1 MQCTSVRL
9 VREVEDVPPLRA
21 RVCARATLTV
31 FRNARPRTRR
41 LVKRFSHP
49 PKSARRMV
57 HTHEIGFYRTTE
69 VTEDR
74 QVPWG
79 LVRFDSIWFDS
90 KRPANSVRIE
100 FEFDVSWPLSTCAVQ
115 SSAAPTRSV
124 PFRSVPFRSIPFH
137 SIPTLP
143 AQSRAARR
151 RRRARRPSRAGDRA
165 SGPSRSRRARCTRGA
180 TTTGHYGWV

>member
-1 MQCTSVRL
+1 M
-9 VREVEDVPPLRA
+9 PPLRA

-100 FEFDVSWPLSTCAVQ
+100 FEFDVSWPLYLRGPEQRGADTFRSVPFRSVPFHSIPFHSNSTCAVQ
-115 SSAAPTRSV
+115 SSAAPTPSA
-124 PFRSVPFRSIPFH
+124 PPEPS
-137 SIPTLP
+137 
-143 AQSRAARR
+143 
-151 RRRARRPSRAGDRA
+151 RRPRERPVSK
-165 SGPSRSRRARCTRGA
+165 
-180 TTTGHYGWV
+180 